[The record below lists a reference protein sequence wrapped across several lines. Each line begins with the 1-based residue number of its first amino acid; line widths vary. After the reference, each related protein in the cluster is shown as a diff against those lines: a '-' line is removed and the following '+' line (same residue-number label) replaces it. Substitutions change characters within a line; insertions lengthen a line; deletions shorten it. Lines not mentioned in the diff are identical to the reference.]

1 MSVVVSENRAFP
13 ISIPVVVI
21 GGGACGSVAALA
33 AKEMGAEVVVFER
46 DAVARGNTA
55 LSSGQIPAAG
65 TRLQRAAGIDDSWE
79 ILAADLIAK
88 TRGQTDL
95 GMARRIARE
104 SGPTIDWLVDRHG
117 LKLSCVTD
125 FAYPGN
131 SRPHMHG
138 TLRRSGADLMA
149 ALTQALADN
158 EIPSVASAHVVD
170 LYVDKEGKISGIAY
184 VRPNGVREEVGCGA
198 VILACNGFGANRA
211 LVRKYIPAMA
221 EAHHHGHEGND
232 GSAVIWGE
240 ALGASLKDMGSFQ
253 GHSALCIPHMIHLGW
268 PAFSQGGFQV
278 NAEGRRFSNETE
290 GVSEQ
295 ALKVLRQPGAVAW
308 AVWDARCDAVADQ
321 MHNHLEAKKAGA
333 VRSFADL
340 SDAAA
345 FVGCDPD
352 QLIETV
358 RSVERFAH
366 GEQRCPWG
374 RDFTRFPPL
383 RPPYLM
389 AKITGALFHTQGG
402 LEVDLEA
409 RVRRQD
415 GSQFPNLLAGG
426 GAARGLVGP
435 ADWGYLPG
443 AGLLSAINLGRIAGE
458 SAAALVA
465 GCPGPRP

>member
-1 MSVVVSENRAFP
+1 
-13 ISIPVVVI
+13 
-21 GGGACGSVAALA
+21 
-33 AKEMGAEVVVFER
+33 
-46 DAVARGNTA
+46 
-55 LSSGQIPAAG
+55 
-65 TRLQRAAGIDDSWE
+65 
-79 ILAADLIAK
+79 
-88 TRGQTDL
+88 
-95 GMARRIARE
+95 
-104 SGPTIDWLVDRHG
+104 
-117 LKLSCVTD
+117 
-125 FAYPGN
+125 
-131 SRPHMHG
+131 
-138 TLRRSGADLMA
+138 
-149 ALTQALADN
+149 
-158 EIPSVASAHVVD
+158 
-170 LYVDKEGKISGIAY
+170 
-184 VRPNGVREEVGCGA
+184 
-198 VILACNGFGANRA
+198 
-211 LVRKYIPAMA
+211 
-221 EAHHHGHEGND
+221 
-232 GSAVIWGE
+232 
-240 ALGASLKDMGSFQ
+240 MGSFQ
-253 GHSALCIPHMIHLGW
+253 GHSALCFPHMIHLGW

-278 NAEGRRFSNETE
+278 NSDGRRFSNETE

-340 SDAAA
+340 SDAAG

-358 RSVERFAH
+358 RSVERFAR